1 MEKKP
6 LISIENLRKTYI
18 MGDNEVKALQSAS
31 LNIYKNEYVAL
42 MGPSGSGKST
52 IIQMIERYYNPASGS
67 VTVDGV
73 PIADLN
79 LRAFRQ
85 SVGYVG

>member
-1 MEKKP
+1 
-6 LISIENLRKTYI
+6 
-18 MGDNEVKALQSAS
+18 
-31 LNIYKNEYVAL
+31 
-42 MGPSGSGKST
+42 
-52 IIQMIERYYNPASGS
+52 MIERYYNPASGS

>member
-52 IIQMIERYYNPASGS
+52 LM
-67 VTVDGV
+67 
-73 PIADLN
+73 N
-79 LRAFRQ
+79 LL
-85 SVGYVG
+85 G

>member
-31 LNIYKNEYVAL
+31 LNIYKNEYVY
-42 MGPSGSGKST
+42 KNEY
-52 IIQMIERYYNPASGS
+52 ICKKYKKYK
-67 VTVDGV
+67 
-73 PIADLN
+73 
-79 LRAFRQ
+79 
-85 SVGYVG
+85 